1 MKQNS
6 QFILFI
12 FIQIFGSPIAYCQLD
27 QETTQRERTT
37 KIVQELAFEKLV
49 DFQLNGKTNLKDAAI
64 NLHDG
69 QNALHVGLFTGEN
82 QYLLLDKKQNAATII
97 PLPGWKY
104 PVTIPNSTRI
114 LAGQGETVGLLEPM
128 AQQKV
133 LASLPHL
140 MEFGALLLPAVSDHG
155 AFICTRPTSD
165 HIQIFHGGTGKP
177 ITPPIKQ
184 TGQVLQMQ
192 FTSDSKYLFTVANRK
207 QIDETPKRN
216 VSVPKVNP
224 GNEGLRVWN
233 SANGDLVAGP
243 LGAGIQ
249 SQYNGSPTTYDPAT
263 ERVVTVNH
271 SESDESALSSK
282 LRIVPVI
289 KNTAPITI
297 ELPSHISG
305 VRWIDQ
311 SHLLVKGKRMAAQQP
326 ASLHGHDQNPM
337 FVVDLNTAKPD
348 FIEVAADTGFY
359 WAIDSTGK
367 YFATSVS
374 TQKGNFATCWKVGQT
389 EPLWS
394 RKGNFLAFGEQGWLV
409 VIQPGRHVEVCSQET
424 GEVSIS
430 FDNVL
435 ETILNGDQFWLCK
448 ETNLEVWQ
456 QK

>member
-6 QFILFI
+6 QLILFI
-12 FIQIFGSPIAYCQLD
+12 LVKFLLSPNAYCQPD
-27 QETTQRERTT
+27 QEAAQRERTT
-37 KIVQELAFEKLV
+37 KAVQELAFEKLA
-49 DFQLNGKTNLKDAAI
+49 DFQLGGKTNFKDAAI
-64 NLHDG
+64 NLHAG
-69 QNALHVGLFTGEN
+69 QSALHVGLFTGEN
-82 QYLLLDKKQNAATII
+82 QYLLLDQKQNAATIVS
-97 PLPGWKY
+97 LPGWKY
-104 PVTIPNSTRI
+104 PITIPTSTRI
-114 LAGQGETVGLLEPM
+114 LAGKGETVGLLEPM
-128 AQQKV
+128 APQKI
-133 LASLPHL
+133 LATLPHL
-140 MEFGALLLPAVSDHG
+140 MEIGDLLLPAVSANG

-192 FTSDSKYLFTVANRK
+192 FTPDSKYLCTVANRN
-207 QIDETPKRN
+207 QIDVTPKRKA
-216 VSVPKVNP
+216 SASKVNP

-243 LGAGIQ
+243 LGSGIQ
-249 SQYNGSPTTYDPAT
+249 FLHSGSPTTYEPVT

-271 SESDESALSSK
+271 SESDDSPYSSK
-282 LRIVPVI
+282 LCIYPVI
-289 KNTAPITI
+289 ENAAPITVK
-297 ELPSHISG
+297 LPSHISG

-326 ASLHGHDQNPM
+326 ASSDGHDQNPI
-337 FVVDLNTAKPD
+337 FAVDLNTERPD

-374 TQKGNFATCWKVGQT
+374 TQEGNFATCWKVGRT

-394 RKGNFLAFGEQGWLV
+394 RKGNFLAFGDQGWLV
-409 VIQPGRHVEVCSQET
+409 VTQPGRHIEVCSQET

>member
-1 MKQNS
+1 MKQTS
-6 QFILFI
+6 ELILFF
-12 FIQIFGSPIAYCQLD
+12 FIHFLGSPIAYCQAD

-37 KIVQELAFEKLV
+37 KVVQELAFEKLA
-49 DFQLNGKTNLKDAAI
+49 DIKLNGKTNFKDAAI

-69 QNALHVGLFTGEN
+69 QSALHVGLFTGEN
-82 QYLLLDKKQNAATII
+82 QYLLLDQKQNAATII
-97 PLPGWKY
+97 PLPGWMY

-128 AQQKV
+128 AQKKV
-133 LASLPHL
+133 LATMPHL
-140 MEFGALLLPAVSDHG
+140 MEFGDLLLPAVSENG
-155 AFICTRPTSD
+155 AFVCTRPTSN

-184 TGQVLQMQ
+184 TGRILQMQ
-192 FTSDSKYLFTVANRK
+192 FTSDSKYLCTIASRK
-207 QIDETPKRN
+207 QVDGTPERK

-224 GNEGLRVWN
+224 GNEGLKVWN

-243 LGAGIQ
+243 LGSGIQ
-249 SQYNGSPTTYDPAT
+249 FQHSGSPTTYDPVT

-271 SESDESALSSK
+271 SESDESAISSK
-282 LRIVPVI
+282 LRIYPI
-289 KNTAPITI
+289 SKNAAPITI

-311 SHLLVKGKRMAAQQP
+311 SHLLVKGKRMATQQP
-326 ASLHGHDQNPM
+326 TSLHGYDQNPM
-337 FVVDLNTAKPD
+337 FVVDLNTSKPD

-359 WAIDSTGK
+359 WAIDSTSK
-367 YFATSVS
+367 YFATSVA
-374 TQKGNFATCWKVGQT
+374 TPEGNFATCWKVGQT

-394 RKGNFLAFGEQGWLV
+394 RKGNFLAFGDQGWLV
-409 VIQPGRHVEVCSQET
+409 VTQPGRHVEICSQET
-424 GEVSIS
+424 GEVSIA

-448 ETNLEVWQ
+448 KTNLEVWQ